1 MEYKLKRLNRET
13 VCRGSVLEFCKDTME
28 LPDGARADWDFVHH
42 PTGGACIVPVLSDGR
57 ILLEKQF
64 RPAIDRETLELP
76 AGARDSGEEETMAA
90 AARELEE
97 ETGYRSKKIRPLIRL
112 KTAVS
117 WCDEFTDVYLAEEL
131 EKLPER
137 HLDQA
142 EEIGLVA
149 LTLEELLEKIYS
161 GELQDSKT
169 VAGILAYACR
179 KNMTE

>member
-1 MEYKLKRLNRET
+1 M
-13 VCRGSVLEFCKDTME
+13 
-28 LPDGARADWDFVHH
+28 
-42 PTGGACIVPVLSDGR
+42 
-57 ILLEKQF
+57 
-64 RPAIDRETLELP
+64 
-76 AGARDSGEEETMAA
+76 
-90 AARELEE
+90 
-97 ETGYRSKKIRPLIRL
+97 
-112 KTAVS
+112 S

-149 LTLEELLEKIYS
+149 LTLEELLAKIYS